1 MLYWG
6 HEQQDPSPPPSP
18 AFPKGPQ
25 HHAGQQQWE
34 ARPPAPSPGSIG
46 WSGKGSRKT
55 PARSVATA
63 PAVHVSLTPEAGVL
77 LLRPQNQPGPCR
89 LPSSR
94 PGGPH
99 VPGEGHVCHL
109 PGDLSILVCPQDRR
123 GVGCAP
129 QPPTLGPAVST
140 PGRFR
145 GPGVPRSAPLSPLT
159 ARLRSPP
166 SPSLGGR
173 RCSSCPPR
181 CSPPRGTPGPG
192 ARWAR
197 VGGAGLAPGAA
208 VPGICPPP

>member
-6 HEQQDPSPPPSP
+6 REQQDPSPPPSP
-18 AFPKGPQ
+18 AFPKRPQ
-25 HHAGQQQWE
+25 HRDHAGQQQWE
-34 ARPPAPSPGSIG
+34 ARPPAPSPGSIV

-77 LLRPQNQPGPCR
+77 LLRPQNQPGCHRADQEGHACPGRDTCATFPVTC
-89 LPSSR
+89 PSSCVPRIAVGWDVPHSR
-94 PGGPH
+94 PPLGLQS
-99 VPGEGHVCHL
+99 VL
-109 PGDLSILVCPQDRR
+109 RADL
-123 GVGCAP
+123 G
-129 QPPTLGPAVST
+129 
-140 PGRFR
+140 
-145 GPGVPRSAPLSPLT
+145 GPGVPHSAPLSPLT

-208 VPGICPPP
+208 VPGTCPRP